1 MRNISS
7 IIASHNKSI
16 LRPKAKEYGWNCRN
30 KESYPLQN
38 QCLTPKAIYEAT
50 VVKNNHDE
58 KRRNTLALQIQPL
71 RSDIASIQEI
81 LIMNVTLNVQSYQS
95 TFGS

>member
-16 LRPKAKEYGWNCRN
+16 LRPKAGYGCNCRN
-30 KESYPLQN
+30 KESRSLQN
-38 QCLTPKAIYEAT
+38 QCLTLKVIYEPTLA
-50 VVKNNHDE
+50 NNSDYE
-58 KRRNTLALQIQPL
+58 KRVYFDASVHPL
-71 RSDIASIQEI
+71 RSDIATIREI
-81 LIMNVTLNVQSYQS
+81 LIMNVAGNVQSYRS